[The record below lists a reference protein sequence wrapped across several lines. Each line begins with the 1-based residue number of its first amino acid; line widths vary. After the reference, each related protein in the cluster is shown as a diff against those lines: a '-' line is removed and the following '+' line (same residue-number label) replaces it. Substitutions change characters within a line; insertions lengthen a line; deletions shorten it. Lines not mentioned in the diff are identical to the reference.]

1 MQAPNGPS
9 KRVHTGK
16 PLSKRILENWQMYL
30 FLLIPMVWLIVFK
43 YWPMYGV
50 TIAFKKYKPLLGIL
64 DSPWV
69 GFEYLVRFFQSYQF
83 NRTVFNTVYLS
94 MMSMIITFPIPI
106 IFALLLNSVR
116 STRYKGVVENVTYM
130 PHFISTV
137 VMVGILR
144 RIFDIN
150 TGMINNLVELIPGVN
165 YTLNMFMGGH
175 NFRVLYILSGIWQS
189 TGWGSIIYMAAL
201 SSVDPEQHEAA
212 TIDGA
217 SRLQRVLH
225 VDIPAIIPTITV
237 TLILRF
243 GSVMGI
249 GFDKAYLMQN
259 DTNLVASEVIA
270 TYVYKAGLTSTAN
283 DAFSY
288 ATAIGLFN
296 SGVNLFFVLL
306 VNKIAD
312 KVNGKEWAAL
322 MDRDYVRMA
331 EMMLD
336 QKPDVLLLGGSGTL
350 TLATPALVR
359 KYALPTIKTITRM
372 CKEAGIP
379 SMLHSCGRSMAFLE
393 MLYNETDLDCINP
406 LEEPP
411 MGDVDLAEVKRLYG
425 DKLCLMG
432 NLNTT
437 NVLIEPKER
446 VAEACRRAIDTAAKN
461 GRFILSTGDQLGRD
475 TPDENIF
482 AMVETAKTYGK
493 YN

>member
-1 MQAPNGPS
+1 M
-9 KRVHTGK
+9 
-16 PLSKRILENWQMYL
+16 E
-30 FLLIPMVWLIVFK
+30 
-43 YWPMYGV
+43 
-50 TIAFKKYKPLLGIL
+50 
-64 DSPWV
+64 
-69 GFEYLVRFFQSYQF
+69 
-83 NRTVFNTVYLS
+83 
-94 MMSMIITFPIPI
+94 
-106 IFALLLNSVR
+106 
-116 STRYKGVVENVTYM
+116 
-130 PHFISTV
+130 
-137 VMVGILR
+137 
-144 RIFDIN
+144 
-150 TGMINNLVELIPGVN
+150 
-165 YTLNMFMGGH
+165 
-175 NFRVLYILSGIWQS
+175 
-189 TGWGSIIYMAAL
+189 
-201 SSVDPEQHEAA
+201 
-212 TIDGA
+212 
-217 SRLQRVLH
+217 
-225 VDIPAIIPTITV
+225 
-237 TLILRF
+237 
-243 GSVMGI
+243 
-249 GFDKAYLMQN
+249 
-259 DTNLVASEVIA
+259 
-270 TYVYKAGLTSTAN
+270 
-283 DAFSY
+283 
-288 ATAIGLFN
+288 
-296 SGVNLFFVLL
+296 
-306 VNKIAD
+306 
-312 KVNGKEWAAL
+312 EWAAL

-446 VAEACRRAIDTAAKN
+446 VAEACRRAIDAAAKN